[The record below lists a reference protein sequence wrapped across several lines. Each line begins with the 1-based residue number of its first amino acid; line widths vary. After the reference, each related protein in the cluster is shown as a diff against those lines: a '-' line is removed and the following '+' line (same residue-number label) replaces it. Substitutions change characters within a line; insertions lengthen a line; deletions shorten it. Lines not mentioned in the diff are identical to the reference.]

1 MDKENNNWSEISKN
15 TADLSKKI
23 KKKFQEETIVDD
35 LKESFAE
42 TIENTSNIL
51 RSLTN
56 TIDSTIK
63 DEEIKKESKDIINKI
78 NKEIKENLKEISGKF
93 SQNSASLFE
102 EE

>member
-1 MDKENNNWSEISKN
+1 MDNENNNWSEISKN